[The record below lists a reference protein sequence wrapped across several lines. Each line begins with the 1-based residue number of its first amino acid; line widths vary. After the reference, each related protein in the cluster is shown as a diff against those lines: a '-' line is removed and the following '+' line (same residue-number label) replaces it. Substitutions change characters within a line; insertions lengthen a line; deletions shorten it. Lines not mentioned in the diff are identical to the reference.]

1 MSNEREQKLGTSCT
15 KFYSKYHRGCKC
27 SDCALCRQAVS
38 SVTHFETWGTAE
50 QNFIILCK
58 HLGKELPS
66 SSCICKAHHAEAKR
80 HCTQNGYIPKWKKTT
95 DPVGSAEKI
104 LVCSHPCCS
113 TTSTEARLIVPSFE
127 SPENIKLALSIT
139 EDSSL
144 ELVLCPR
151 RCTEVYKQLMW
162 MLRPK
167 KGTRFVRYCPDTTA
181 INQLQNTGSSQRLQ
195 NSDQICSSCYKSH
208 VAVLKSLGD
217 VMIPNELLEADI
229 AKWEHKRSQIGMSQL
244 TKAILTTVL

>member
-15 KFYSKYHRGCKC
+15 KFYSKYHRGRKC
-27 SDCALCRQAVS
+27 SDCALCGQAVS
-38 SVTHFETWGTAE
+38 NVTHFETWGAAE
-50 QNFIILCK
+50 QNFICK

-113 TTSTEARLIVPSFE
+113 TTSIEVRLIVPSFE

-144 ELVLCPR
+144 ELALCPR
-151 RCTEVYKQLMW
+151 HYTEVHKQLMCPPSCASCG
-162 MLRPK
+162 LRPK
-167 KGTRFVRYCPDTTA
+167 KEHGLSDTAQIPQLSTNYYLKTRVQVKGCKTVTKFAQAA
-181 INQLQNTGSSQRLQ
+181 IRVT
-195 NSDQICSSCYKSH
+195 
-208 VAVLKSLGD
+208 
-217 VMIPNELLEADI
+217 
-229 AKWEHKRSQIGMSQL
+229 
-244 TKAILTTVL
+244 